1 MILYSGSSCISALM
15 PDYSY
20 SAVPRGSKTAKI
32 TKKGYFGGLA
42 PLSPPLW
49 KIKGKK
55 TACALLNMI
64 FREKILVV
72 EASPQTKKMG
82 ASSPVASS

>member
-1 MILYSGSSCISALM
+1 MILYSGSGGISPLM

-32 TKKGYFGGLA
+32 TKKGFFGGLA

-55 TACALLNMI
+55 TAWALLNMI
-64 FREKILVV
+64 SRGKKHVV
-72 EASPQTKKMG
+72 VASHQTNKMG
-82 ASSPVASS
+82 AARPVASS